1 MKTAKVTPKDFFLHL
16 LSMVTLYVSAIS
28 VTVISFQAINTW
40 IPDIVDQYYSAE
52 NAQSAIR
59 TALAFLI
66 VVFPV
71 YLFTSW
77 TLTKSYQKD
86 ASKHKQWIRKWL
98 VYFTLFIA
106 ALIIIGSTIALVMT
120 FLNGEI
126 TVRFILKLL
135 TVLLVTGSIFGYY
148 LWDEKNYEKK

>member
-1 MKTAKVTPKDFFLHL
+1 MKSPKVTPKDFFLHL

-28 VTVISFQAINTW
+28 FTVIAFQAINIW
-40 IPDIVDQYYSAE
+40 IPDAVNQYASADG
-52 NAQSAIR
+52 AKDAIR

-77 TLTKSYQKD
+77 TLTKSYKKD
-86 ASKHKQWIRKWL
+86 ASKHKLWIRKWL

-126 TVRFILKLL
+126 TVRFLLKLIV
-135 TVLLVTGSIFGYY
+135 VLFVTGSIFGYY